1 MYKRV
6 LLKLS
11 GEALSNDHEVFDI
24 DMLNSL
30 ALEIKS
36 LVETGVEVAI
46 VVGGGNFVR
55 GRSLIKLGFDRI
67 NADYMG
73 MMGTVM
79 NAMAMEQALKNNG
92 VKAKA
97 FSAIDV
103 ETCEKYDPHKSQALL
118 DNHTVCIF
126 GGGIAAPYFST
137 DTTSALRACENKCE
151 VILLAKN
158 GVDGVYSADPN
169 LDPNAVKFD
178 ELTFNDLIAKNL
190 KVIDQTAATLC
201 IDNNIDALV
210 FDMKVKG
217 NIKKAVAGANIG
229 TIIRVKETN

>member
-1 MYKRV
+1 MFKRV

-30 ALEIKS
+30 ALEIKE
-36 LVETGVEVAI
+36 LVDLGVEVAI

-79 NAMAMEQALKNNG
+79 NAMAIEQSLKNVG
-92 VKAKA
+92 VPAKA

-103 ETCEKYDPHKSQALL
+103 ETCEKYNPHKSRELL
-118 DNHTVCIF
+118 NQKTVCIF

-137 DTTSALRACENKCE
+137 DTTSALRACENNCE

-158 GVDGVYSADPN
+158 GVDGVYSADPD
-169 LDPNAVKFD
+169 LDPTATKFD
-178 ELTFNDLIAKNL
+178 ELTFNDLIVKGL
-190 KVIDQTAATLC
+190 KVIDSTAATLC
-201 IDNNIDALV
+201 IDNNIQALV

-217 NIKKAVAGANIG
+217 NIKKAVSGNNIG
-229 TIIRVKETN
+229 TIIRVKENH